1 MAWEVEGFDAREER
15 RFAGIVEAEE
25 EDGVF
30 FFAGGIEIEGSGE
43 VVHFQG

>member
-30 FFAGGIEIEGSGE
+30 CGSKE
-43 VVHFQG
+43 NC